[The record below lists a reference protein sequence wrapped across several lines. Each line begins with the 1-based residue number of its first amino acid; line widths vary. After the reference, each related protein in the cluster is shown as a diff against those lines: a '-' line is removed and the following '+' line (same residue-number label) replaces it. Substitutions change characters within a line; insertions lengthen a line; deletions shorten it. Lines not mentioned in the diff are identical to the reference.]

1 MTSTLDM
8 QSVQGT
14 VLTLLFVALGKF
26 FEIIDVMSLL
36 QGFAYL
42 LSILVAFDTLSG
54 NRLRKLIS
62 KKTDNE
68 SKPKRN
74 KSH

>member
-1 MTSTLDM
+1 MTNLDM

-26 FEIIDVMSLL
+26 FEIIDLMSVL

-62 KKTDNE
+62 KKTGDE
-68 SKPKRN
+68 SKSKRN

>member
-1 MTSTLDM
+1 MTHLDM

-26 FEIIDVMSLL
+26 FEIIDLMSVL

-62 KKTDNE
+62 KKTNDE

>member
-1 MTSTLDM
+1 MTHLDM

-26 FEIIDVMSLL
+26 FEIIDLMSVL

-62 KKTDNE
+62 KKTGDE
-68 SKPKRN
+68 SKSKRN

>member
-1 MTSTLDM
+1 MTHLDM

-26 FEIIDVMSLL
+26 FEIIDLMSVL

-62 KKTDNE
+62 KKTGDE